1 MADFASKAEFKA
13 LALFASVAGPQGL
26 PKADG
31 RWSVCR
37 LAGEM
42 QRFVRPDPRGE
53 LPMNDDRLRPLIGR
67 GGLVVIIKRDQ
78 VLAACAAR
86 GMSLEDLRLAA
97 GLSRP
102 TLQAAL
108 RGKRVRPSTMLKL
121 AQALRRHPVLEEATQ
136 LLVAS

>member
-1 MADFASKAEFKA
+1 
-13 LALFASVAGPQGL
+13 
-26 PKADG
+26 
-31 RWSVCR
+31 
-37 LAGEM
+37 
-42 QRFVRPDPRGE
+42 
-53 LPMNDDRLRPLIGR
+53 MNDDPLRPLIGR
-67 GGLVVIIKRDQ
+67 GGLVVIIKRDH
-78 VLAACAAR
+78 VLTACAAR
-86 GMSLEDLRLAA
+86 GMSLEALRLAA